1 MKKRIL
7 PEMANMV
14 LLTFS
19 ITVFVVLI
27 SKSSYA
33 LFATLLLELGI
44 VSFLALIFILLGR
57 NGVLEGNAMERCAR
71 SIFALLAS
79 SMYFSSIAIFAE
91 SQGMEDEVSVFLMGA
106 LSLLFALAFLL
117 KMGDGRGRSLLFVS
131 TIILVSYPVISLTLY
146 LFEKIDL
153 ASFIV
158 GAFISGV
165 AYTSLYQ
172 LVSFALIIED
182 TLLFPVRL
190 LVLTLL
196 IALLSALLLFSILF
210 AKSEEENTS
219 SVSANDSSMVLA
231 IEESDGTPL
240 GILVDEGNE
249 KEDDASL
256 SFPLHIEDD
265 ASTEED
271 VEPFPSDEKI
281 SDDGKNVMDAEEDV
295 PSAFDNVPS
304 DEARARLMTEAS
316 PSVEEVTV
324 PLSDKERKIE
334 EYIKADEKEVPTEVS
349 LSEDPVNVTEDDSDA
364 SEEAFMEEVGKDGE
378 GTVHVPQVPSR
389 PMISVTS
396 SISEVFPINDET
408 LPSESAE
415 NVIEDASSIAEDGH
429 DTEDEVE
436 YYHDAIYDDDYFAD
450 FFVQGEDS
458 FTLYDGLYFM
468 ALVINGDAVGQI
480 SVEIREGEAY
490 LSSQELKEY
499 LDGNITDEA
508 YDRIFLGK
516 GDEIALSPL
525 NDIGIE
531 TSYDSSLYEVYLN
544 FSTEDMPV
552 RMLSLRG
559 SSGISRRPIMGAVEL
574 EPATFTLATRFN
586 LSSYASVNDWDTFKN
601 TLRFTLSAYNNVRIG
616 KVKGNFSWYMDWD
629 LDSFDFRLGS
639 YEFYTDFEDEMIRLS
654 WGNVDTELLS
664 PSGTPFGIRFDKA
677 LEYAAP
683 GVRGKSHLER
693 VISIEKQSDV
703 TIYNEGREIFR
714 RTLDPGNYRLSDFIL
729 YTGAN
734 RIRIE
739 IRPLDGTEMDII
751 EFDVN
756 YSSSLLAPGEIYFGA
771 SLTTGRKRVSS
782 ASDMVPGAFR
792 IPLWYG
798 RSWEYDFRNLVLSG
812 YVTAGITEDFTM
824 DVSAAV
830 QNEVESSDVLFNP
843 SAVLAFEFTHANAI
857 GTTRYNLRV
866 TEHGNAGAFTLPEI
880 YARIGHQVY
889 TSWTPISSFTIAA
902 TYDGDFVR
910 HSLSLST
917 SLSGSFNILGWGLS
931 GYVGSY
937 LDDFDSF
944 YYNISNTYSL
954 ALGRYMYLSASIDLN
969 GDAYGAPEVSGRVYA
984 TFRFG
989 NGNAGLSYS
998 SSGYSYAEV
1007 GYHDS
1012 NNGLTVRL
1020 DNPNEFANIN
1030 SYGLSADYTYSGKY
1044 ANATVGMDASDLF
1057 GRTTMNASI
1066 STSTLFADGL
1076 FTMASS
1082 IPSNFILVEQK
1093 GALKGN
1099 ELSVGRAGSSSSDT
1113 IPSVFGSHLYTGLP
1127 VGSTGYV
1134 SLYSTER
1141 DGFSMGS
1148 SYDIAIPASHI
1159 TGYVLRLDKEETYS
1173 LSGVVEIDG
1182 ELWLNGS
1189 SPLYRAIGEDDGK
1202 LVLEEMDNY
1211 IFSDRDGRFIVSDL
1225 ESGDYAFDVRIGSD
1239 WYLVRFTVPENEDY
1253 ADGIIILSTLA
1264 MDNSSDIEIP
1274 YSAYLVY
1281 EDMTC
1286 ISNDAFW
1293 NMLYPELEIGA

>member
-1 MKKRIL
+1 
-7 PEMANMV
+7 MANMV

-182 TLLFPVRL
+182 TLLFPVRM

-196 IALLSALLLFSILF
+196 IALLSALLLFLILF

-429 DTEDEVE
+429 DMEDEVE

-531 TSYDSSLYEVYLN
+531 TSYDSSLYEVYMN

-586 LSSYASVNDWDTFKN
+586 LSSYASVNDWDTFKD

-889 TSWTPISSFTIAA
+889 TSWTPISSFNISL
-902 TYDGDFVR
+902 TYDGDFSSNSSFSQR
-910 HSLSLST
+910 LSLST
-917 SLSGSFNILGWGLS
+917 GLSGSFGIFGWGITAYFIS
-931 GYVGSY
+931 SATT
-937 LDDFDSF
+937 FDNF
-944 YYNISNTYSL
+944 TYSVS
-954 ALGRYMYLSASIDLN
+954 ASGNFSLGRYVWLSASLDVN
-969 GDAYGAPEVSGRVYA
+969 GGIEGVPSVQGRVTA
-984 TFRFG
+984 TMRFG
-989 NGNAGLSYS
+989 GGSVGASYS
-998 SSGYSYAEV
+998 SYGYTYLDGSYN
-1007 GYHDS
+1007 DS
-1012 NNGLTVRL
+1012 RNSFSARIST
-1020 DNPNEFANIN
+1020 PNEFASLS
-1030 SYGLSADYTYSGKY
+1030 SYSLAADYSYSGRY
-1044 ANATVGMDASDLF
+1044 ANASVGFDATDVF
-1057 GRTTMNASI
+1057 RRTSMNASI

-1082 IPSNFILVEQK
+1082 IPSNYILIQQG

-1099 ELSVGRAGSSSSDT
+1099 DLSVGRAGSSSSSVL
-1113 IPSVFGSHLYTGLP
+1113 PEVFGSSIYTGIP
-1127 VGSTGYV
+1127 SESSTYL
-1134 SLYSTER
+1134 SLYSVPS
-1141 DGFSMGS
+1141 DSFSSGT
-1148 SYDIAIPASHI
+1148 SYDIAIPTSSI
-1159 TGYVLRLDKEETYS
+1159 QGYVLRLVAEEKYTV
-1173 LSGVVEIDG
+1173 SGVVIVDDQP
-1182 ELWLNGS
+1182 WFNGS
-1189 SPLYRAIGEDDGK
+1189 SPLYEVSIEDGEVTLKETDH
-1202 LVLEEMDNY
+1202 Y
-1211 IFSDRDGRFIVSDL
+1211 IFADRDGRFVQSDL
-1225 ESGDYAFDVRIGSD
+1225 AAGTYAFDVSDENGNWHLVSFSVDEDDYDDPDDLMLLGSFI
-1239 WYLVRFTVPENEDY
+1239 VEGNMNVPEPYQDCWNF
-1253 ADGIIILSTLA
+1253 
-1264 MDNSSDIEIP
+1264 IP
-1274 YSAYLVY
+1274 DRTVTQD
-1281 EDMTC
+1281 E
-1286 ISNDAFW
+1286 FW
-1293 NMLYPELEIGA
+1293 EMMYPEEAI

>member
-1 MKKRIL
+1 
-7 PEMANMV
+7 
-14 LLTFS
+14 
-19 ITVFVVLI
+19 
-27 SKSSYA
+27 
-33 LFATLLLELGI
+33 
-44 VSFLALIFILLGR
+44 
-57 NGVLEGNAMERCAR
+57 
-71 SIFALLAS
+71 
-79 SMYFSSIAIFAE
+79 
-91 SQGMEDEVSVFLMGA
+91 MEDEVSVFLMGA

-210 AKSEEENTS
+210 AKSEEEGTS
-219 SVSANDSSMVLA
+219 SVPASGSSMILA
-231 IEESDGTPL
+231 IDGRDETPSEK
-240 GILVDEGNE
+240 GDNVLVDEE
-249 KEDDASL
+249 KGKGDDASL
-256 SFPLHIEDD
+256 PGIDAATGEEDRAVEEIPPILKEEKEPD
-265 ASTEED
+265 QETEENIEEVADAASSAISNED
-271 VEPFPSDEKI
+271 VDAHSMSEGTEDGTEDATVKGEMTELATQPDDETLIIPPEGKKPSSRNQETDEDPDVVVDIEEEIVTLVEDTLSDDSIMMSDE
-281 SDDGKNVMDAEEDV
+281 
-295 PSAFDNVPS
+295 
-304 DEARARLMTEAS
+304 
-316 PSVEEVTV
+316 EV
-324 PLSDKERKIE
+324 
-334 EYIKADEKEVPTEVS
+334 
-349 LSEDPVNVTEDDSDA
+349 NA
-364 SEEAFMEEVGKDGE
+364 SEKAFMEEVGKDVKSGHFE
-378 GTVHVPQVPSR
+378 GTVQVPPR
-389 PMISVTS
+389 PMISVS
-396 SISEVFPINDET
+396 ASISEDFPVDDGS

-415 NVIEDASSIAEDGH
+415 NVIEDASAIAEDDH
-429 DTEDEVE
+429 AAEDEVE

-531 TSYDSSLYEVYLN
+531 TSYDSSLYEVYMN

-586 LSSYASVNDWDTFKN
+586 LSSYASVNDWDTFKD

-866 TEHGNAGAFTLPEI
+866 TEHGNAGSFTLPEI

-937 LDDFDSF
+937 LDDLDSF
-944 YYNISNTYSL
+944 YYNVSNTYSL

-1012 NNGLTVRL
+1012 RNGLSVRL

-1030 SYGLSADYTYSGKY
+1030 SYGLSANYTYSGKY
-1044 ANATVGMDASDLF
+1044 ANASVGMDASDVF
-1057 GRTTMNASI
+1057 NRTTMNASI

-1099 ELSVGRAGSSSSDT
+1099 DLSVGRAGSSSSDT

-1134 SLYSTER
+1134 SLYSTEK

-1182 ELWLNGS
+1182 ELWINGS

-1202 LVLEEMDNY
+1202 LVLEETDNY

-1225 ESGDYAFDVRIGSD
+1225 ESDDYAFDVRIGSD
-1239 WYLVRFTVPENEDY
+1239 WYLVRFTVPEIEDY

-1264 MDNSSDIEIP
+1264 MDNSSDIESP